1 MMKTENILDKIVEQR
16 KKDLERLGPSLGFSI
31 PKTRTRPIVQFLNP
45 SGTILEIKRASPS
58 KGDIAP
64 QLDAV
69 KTAKIYANAGTQ
81 AISVLTETHFF
92 KGSLQDLM
100 NVSSEIS
107 DCSILRKD
115 FLLKEEEIEISYL
128 CGADAV
134 LLIARILDT
143 ETLLRLAR
151 KAREFGMTPFIEI
164 RENDDLLKLE
174 EAIQDGDV
182 VAGVNSRDLATF
194 HIDPLIP
201 ASFRN
206 SLPCKAV
213 FESGIKTIEDA
224 TFAKNLGFEGIL
236 VGENVAKKPSFTPQL
251 VKAFN
256 DAKPNREGDFWK
268 ALALRREIHREKDPH
283 RPLVKICGITN
294 IEDAVQAAELGA
306 DLLGFVFSD
315 SPRQASGDLIQEVRK
330 ILNSMELYPLLVGV
344 ITNPHSSEGIQAIT
358 KAEYGILDA
367 IQFHD
372 CHIPSLLDTSYGHYG
387 AVRVSHSSHLDGVKK
402 YLSLGEPRVLI
413 DARVPNVLGGTGVS
427 IPEHIVKETKE
438 FTPLWL
444 AGGISCEN
452 VKEIISNF
460 EPELIDISS
469 ALELKPGKK
478 SIEKMNLF
486 FKELHHES

>member
-1 MMKTENILDKIVEQR
+1 MKEENILNKIVEKR
-16 KKDLERLGPSLGFSI
+16 KIDLENLGPSLGFSI
-31 PKTRTRPIVQFLNP
+31 PKTRTRPIVPFLNP
-45 SGTILEIKRASPS
+45 SGTILEVKRASPS

-64 QLDAV
+64 SLDAV
-69 KTAKIYANAGTQ
+69 ETAKVYAKAGTQ
-81 AISVLTETHFF
+81 AISVLTESHFF

-100 NVSSEIS
+100 DVSSAIS
-107 DCSILRKD
+107 NCSILRKD

-143 ETLLRLAR
+143 ETLLRMAA
-151 KAREFGMTPFIEI
+151 KARSFSMTPFIEI
-164 RENDDLLKLE
+164 REKEDLLKLE
-174 EAIQDGDV
+174 EAIEEGDV

-194 HIDPLIP
+194 SIDPLIP
-201 ASFRN
+201 AALRN
-206 SLPCKAV
+206 RLPCKAV
-213 FESGIKTIEDA
+213 FESGIKTLEDA

-236 VGENVAKKPSFTPQL
+236 VGENVAKNPSFTPHL

-256 DAKPNREGDFWK
+256 DAKPNKQGEFWK
-268 ALALRREIHREKDPH
+268 ALALRREIHREENPH

-306 DLLGFVFSD
+306 DLLGFVFAN
-315 SPRQASGDLIQEVRK
+315 SPRQATGDLVNEVKK
-330 ILNSMELYPLLVGV
+330 ILHSMELYPLLVGV
-344 ITNPHSSEGIQAIT
+344 ITDPKSSEGIHAIT

-372 CHIPSLLDTSYGHYG
+372 CNVSSMLNTSYGRYG
-387 AVRVSHSSHLDGVKK
+387 AVRVNQNFHLDCVKK
-402 YLSLGEPRVLI
+402 LLSLGQPRVLI

-427 IPEHIVKETKE
+427 IPEHLIKETKE

-444 AGGISCEN
+444 AGGISHEN
-452 VKEIISNF
+452 VKEVISRY

-469 ALELKPGKK
+469 ALESRPGKK

-486 FKELHHES
+486 FKELQYES